1 MTTKGLRIVF
11 MGTPDFATHILS
23 GLLDAKNNVV
33 GVITAPDKP
42 AGRGQKVSESS
53 VKKFSIEHGLT
64 ILQPTNLK
72 DELFIQSLKELS
84 ADLFVVVAFRMLPEI
99 VWNMPPKGTI
109 NLHASLLP
117 HYRGAAPINW
127 AIINGEKKTGVT
139 TFFIE
144 QEIDTGMVIER
155 AETEIYP
162 NESAGEL
169 HDRLMQIGS
178 KLINS
183 SVEKITN
190 GSVTRT
196 PQSELINQEELP
208 IAPKIFKPNC
218 EVNWEKSCSEIH
230 NLCRGLSPYPTA
242 WTTIYEEEKKDLKTI
257 KLFTT
262 EVTELK
268 STNETKVLFQKD
280 GVYIPCKDY
289 YLKVLELQPEG
300 KKRMNYKDFAA
311 GYNKNSYHVNFS
323 KKDIKQ

>member
-1 MTTKGLRIVF
+1 LEKKEYMKSPGLRIVF

-23 GLLDAKNNVV
+23 GLISSNQNVV
-33 GVITAPDKP
+33 SVITAPDKP

-53 VKKFSIEHGLT
+53 VKKFSVAHGLP

-72 DELFIQSLKELS
+72 DPSFIASLNELS

-117 HYRGAAPINW
+117 QYRGAAPINW
-127 AIINGEKKTGVT
+127 AIINGEQKTGVT

-155 AETEIYP
+155 VETMIES
-162 NESAGEL
+162 NETAGEL
-169 HDRLMQIGS
+169 HDRLMQLGS
-178 KLINS
+178 NLINS

-196 PQSELINQEELP
+196 AQSKLIDKDKLP
-208 IAPKIFKPNC
+208 IAPKIFKPMC
-218 EVNWEKSCSEIH
+218 EIDWGKSCLETH

-242 WTTIYEEEKKDLKTI
+242 WTMIYEEEKKEQKAIKIFKTE
-257 KLFTT
+257 TT
-262 EVTELK
+262 TLTSK
-268 STNETKVLFQKD
+268 NETKLLFQKD
-280 GVYIPCKDY
+280 GLYIPCKDY

-300 KKRMNYKDFAA
+300 KKRMNYRDFAA
-311 GYNKNSYHVNFS
+311 GYNKNSYHV
-323 KKDIKQ
+323 KL